1 MKNLS
6 VLAIFT
12 LATSYI
18 YLGESKT
25 GLTCYEPNELSE
37 NFQSITCSD
46 IRSIIGNGGANT
58 FIIDT
63 NSEEIVNCTWVPDKT
78 CTVLSE
84 NKHSNGLTSKCLGF
98 AGFNESE
105 IYIGPHPVNAATSK
119 IAGVLCCSALC
130 TDESQSEQNTET
142 KQIVEEISDLFT
154 SKKVTAVSHSCQN
167 PQELGILDNL
177 SCSQLRDPEV
187 NGKLTYVGDP
197 YYLEN
202 NCTFNYNENCRP
214 FESKDCLGYVINGN
228 HEVWF
233 GIQPVQSV
241 GPLVQN
247 VLCCSISCGDQ
258 QNFELTNIGNV
269 SNSNQISTPSP
280 NSSNYSDTI
289 IPVLSGQS
297 GGQDIPIANSS
308 IVTTVTHPNG
318 IIVNPEIQTTE
329 PSLTLSG
336 SGNSTAI
343 IKEVQNSEISQ
354 STLNTNSPQPDSQQI
369 NSSIQNSSENE
380 IQITTSTTLAPLVIS
395 ETHSETEFTN
405 SMPVPS
411 TSQESS
417 TPIESFTNTTEAS
430 ISSSGS
436 ESDRQVVVTT
446 TSTPETFNV
455 ATFSSSNLKNET
467 RPEAQAGN
475 PETQELLNSILSC
488 SPPTIFN
495 IPSVITCEEL
505 REWANLSSL
514 IILSRSISQ
523 CRWHDEPTCT
533 LSSASCAAYVST
545 GTDIIFVP
553 NSIPQEGMSGIQKLS
568 ESEQRRLRG
577 KATEFM
583 PLCCNVVC

>member
-1 MKNLS
+1 MKSLS
-6 VLAIFT
+6 ALAIFT
-12 LATSYI
+12 LTTSFI

-37 NFQSITCSD
+37 NFQSVTCSD

-63 NSEEIVNCTWVPDKT
+63 NSEEIVNCTWIPDKT

-84 NKHSNGLTSKCLGF
+84 NKYNNGLTSKCLGF

-105 IYIGPHPVNAATSK
+105 IYIGPHPVNVATSK

-130 TDESQSEQNTET
+130 ADESQNGQSTET

-154 SKKVTAVSHSCQN
+154 SKKVTAVSSSCQN

-187 NGKLTYVGDP
+187 NSKLTYVGNP

-202 NCTFNYNENCRP
+202 KCTFNYDVNCRP
-214 FESKDCLGYVINGN
+214 FESKNCLGYVINGN

-233 GIQPVQSV
+233 GIQPVQSI

-247 VLCCSISCGDQ
+247 VLCCSVSCGDQ

-269 SNSNQISTPSP
+269 SNSSQISTPSP
-280 NSSNYSDTI
+280 NSNNYSDTI
-289 IPVLSGQS
+289 VPILPGQS
-297 GGQDIPIANSS
+297 GSQDIPIANNSV
-308 IVTTVTHPNG
+308 VTTVTHPDG
-318 IIVNPEIQTTE
+318 IIVNPETQITE
-329 PSLTLSG
+329 PNPTLSG
-336 SGNSTAI
+336 SENSTAI

-354 STLNTNSPQPDSQQI
+354 STLNMNSPQTDSQQI

-380 IQITTSTTLAPLVIS
+380 IQITTSTTSAPPVIS
-395 ETHSETEFTN
+395 ETYSGTEFTN
-405 SMPVPS
+405 SVPVPS
-411 TSQESS
+411 TNQESN
-417 TPIESFTNTTEAS
+417 TPIKSFTNTTEAS
-430 ISSSGS
+430 MSSSGS
-436 ESDRQVVVTT
+436 ESDIQVVVTT
-446 TSTPETFNV
+446 TSTSETFNV
-455 ATFSSSNLKNET
+455 VTFPSSNLKNET
-467 RPEAQAGN
+467 RPEVQTGN

-488 SPPTIFN
+488 SPPTKFN
-495 IPSVITCEEL
+495 IPSVTTCEEL

-514 IILSRSISQ
+514 IILSHSISQ

-553 NSIPQEGMSGIQKLS
+553 GSIPQEGISGIQKLS

-577 KATEFM
+577 KAAEFM